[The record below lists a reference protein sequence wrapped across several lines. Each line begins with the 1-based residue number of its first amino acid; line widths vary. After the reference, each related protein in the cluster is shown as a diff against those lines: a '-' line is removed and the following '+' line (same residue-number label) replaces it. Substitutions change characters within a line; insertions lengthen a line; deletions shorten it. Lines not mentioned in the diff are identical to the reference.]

1 MAAPMNR
8 AQKRMLQKQGALGAD
23 GQPQR
28 AQPQQRRPPGGR
40 PPGAGRPEEK
50 EGRTG
55 PRQFLK
61 EVRGELR
68 KVAWP
73 TRSEV
78 VNYSIIVLV
87 AIVVL
92 TTFIAVVDF
101 FASEF
106 VLNLFDE

>member
-8 AQKRMLQKQGALGAD
+8 AQKRMLQKQGELGAD
-23 GQPQR
+23 GQPTR
-28 AQPQQRRPPGGR
+28 AKPQQQRRPQ
-40 PPGAGRPEEK
+40 PGAQREGKEE
-50 EGRTG
+50 RTG

-87 AIVVL
+87 AVVL
-92 TTFIAVVDF
+92 VTAFIAVVDYGV
-101 FASEF
+101 SEF
-106 VLNLFDE
+106 VLELFDE